1 MPYKRIKNCVF
12 NSGWI
17 RDCYGR
23 EEAQKYGMEP
33 VICSGSI
40 FGTKRGIQVFETKL
54 LEEVSK
60 KRCHEHFVESDQ
72 GYTNLLFHSG
82 ALAQAGIKAQL
93 DPRGEGPVNTIGAFG
108 GKRHGYY
115 VGNDILKSMRDDE
128 G

>member
-1 MPYKRIKNCVF
+1 MPYKRIRNCVF

-23 EEAQKYGMEP
+23 EDAQQYGASP

-72 GYTNLLFHSG
+72 GYTNILFHSG
-82 ALAQAGIKAQL
+82 ALAKAGIKAQL
-93 DPRGEGPVNTIGAFG
+93 DPRGVGPVNTIGAFG

-115 VGNDILKSMRDDE
+115 VGSDILKSMRDSE